1 MSTDRRAPHVPLWL
15 RALGA
20 CVLAVMAGSLVYAVA
35 VPLANLSRI
44 GV

>member
-1 MSTDRRAPHVPLWL
+1 MPMSEPVPHAPIWL

-20 CVLAVMAGSLVYAVA
+20 CVLAVMAGALVYAVTIA
-35 VPLANLSRI
+35 LANLSRI

>member
-1 MSTDRRAPHVPLWL
+1 MSSDTRQPEAPAWL

-20 CVLAVMAGSLVYAVA
+20 CVLAVMAGSLLYTAVIA
-35 VPLANLSRI
+35 LMNLSRI